1 VAGGRSPDDGN
12 QGGDAVIVL
21 ALDSSGAA
29 CSVALRDGAGGLL
42 AHRFQAL
49 ARGHAALLMPML
61 RDAMAEARIDFAGL
75 ALIAVTTGPGSFT
88 GIRVGLAAARGLA
101 LASGLPILG
110 ITAFDALAAAVAPAE
125 RTGRTLLAAIDSRR
139 DDLFVQGFAAGCS
152 PLAAPAAVTPD
163 QLAAIAP
170 PGALILA
177 GDGAERAAASLASA
191 GHSAILAAA
200 RLPDAADVATVAL
213 ARWQP
218 GERPAPPLPLYLR
231 APDATLP
238 ASAPASR

>member
-1 VAGGRSPDDGN
+1 
-12 QGGDAVIVL
+12 
-21 ALDSSGAA
+21 
-29 CSVALRDGAGGLL
+29 
-42 AHRFQAL
+42 
-49 ARGHAALLMPML
+49 
-61 RDAMAEARIDFAGL
+61 
-75 ALIAVTTGPGSFT
+75 VTTGPGSFT

-125 RTGRTLLAAIDSRR
+125 RAGRTLLAAIDSRR

-152 PLAAPAAVTPD
+152 PLAAPEAVTPD
-163 QLAAIAP
+163 RLAAFVP

-177 GDGAERAAASLASA
+177 GDGAERAAAWLASA

-213 ARWQP
+213 ARWRP
-218 GERPAPPLPLYLR
+218 GDRPAPPLPLYLR

-238 ASAPASR
+238 AAVPDSR